1 MADARI
7 AVVWNPSKIERD
19 NLERALG
26 EVVKDPNSVTV
37 TWHSTEPDDPGIAAT
52 REAIAAGAQTVLAA
66 GGDGTV
72 RAVLEVLAS
81 EPGDVTLGIIP
92 AGTGNL
98 LARNLDIPIGDL
110 RAAMSRALHGAS
122 DFIDV
127 GWVEFPEGF
136 TEASDRLPPTHIE
149 GKVAFAVIAGFGIDA
164 HMITETDSDLKDRVG
179 WIAYIES
186 MGRAIQASEVLE
198 LRIAFDGGGVK
209 RFDAHTLLLG
219 NCGMLQGGFQLLPD
233 ATPKDGKLDALVMEA
248 DTIGG
253 WLDTMKNLVWD
264 SGVKRFFGAKHT
276 LKGSKSLSH
285 RTLQRAEITLSEPR
299 VFEVDGDELG
309 STSAFTVEVQTRAVR
324 VRGA

>member
-7 AVVWNPSKIERD
+7 AVVWNPSKIDRAD
-19 NLERALG
+19 LERALG
-26 EVVKDPNSVTV
+26 EVVKDPSFV
-37 TWHSTEPDDPGIAAT
+37 TWHQTEPEDPGIAAT
-52 REAIAAGAQTVLAA
+52 REAIATGAETVLAA

-72 RAVLEVLAS
+72 RAVLEVLAA
-81 EPGDVTLGIIP
+81 EPGDLTLGIIP

-110 RAAMSRALHGAS
+110 KAAMSRALHGAA

-127 GWVEFPEGF
+127 GWVEFPDGF
-136 TEASDRLPPTHIE
+136 TDGADKLPPTHVE

-179 WIAYIES
+179 WIAYLES
-186 MGRAIQASEVLE
+186 MGRAIQASEILQV
-198 LRIAFDGGGVK
+198 RISFDGGGVK
-209 RFDAHTLLLG
+209 RYDAHTLLLG

-233 ATPKDGKLDALVMEA
+233 ATPKDGELDALIMEA
-248 DTIGG
+248 DTVSG
-253 WLDTMKNLVWD
+253 WIDTMKNLVWD

-276 LKGSKSLSH
+276 LKGSKSLTH